1 MLLQLLR
8 TSIFERQASHLC
20 NIIFYRES
28 TVRRNPP
35 PVRRWCTNKFECVH
49 HPSHQP
55 DDCRLHRHAFWRIF
69 SQSEP
74 RIYVRLA
81 FLSPRERSLRP
92 IFLHEGPLAVAPTI
106 ITGWRTCAR
115 PQHGRCGRCGGCGA
129 PTLPCLR
136 RQWQQQ
142 HQHPASTSTKP
153 ASARLAVL
161 PATFFE
167 HANLRAAFIS
177 FSYHH
182 PVLPFLYFYP
192 FFYSSSPF
200 PLLLPP
206 SPPAPAAFSSCLL
219 YNVS

>member
-8 TSIFERQASHLC
+8 ASIFERQASHLC

-28 TVRRNPP
+28 TVSGETRRSF
-35 PVRRWCTNKFECVH
+35 VRRSCTKKLECVH
-49 HPSHQP
+49 HRSHQP

-115 PQHGRCGRCGGCGA
+115 PQHGRRGRCGA

-136 RQWQQQ
+136 HQQQQQ
-142 HQHPASTSTKP
+142 HQ
-153 ASARLAVL
+153 ASAQRRLAVL

-192 FFYSSSPF
+192 FLFFLSF
-200 PLLLPP
+200 PP
-206 SPPAPAAFSSCLL
+206 SLPPAPVAFSSCLL
-219 YNVS
+219 YNAS